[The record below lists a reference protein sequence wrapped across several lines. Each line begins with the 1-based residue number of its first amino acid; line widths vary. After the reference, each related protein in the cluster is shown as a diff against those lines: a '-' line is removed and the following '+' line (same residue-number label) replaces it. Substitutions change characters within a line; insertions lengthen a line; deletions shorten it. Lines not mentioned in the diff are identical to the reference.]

1 MVPTQL
7 QALVVALLADVLAQV
22 CGSQPWASSN
32 DSVDL
37 CAHGQELCGI
47 RSHSGLVPV
56 PRGGSLFY
64 WYFVPP
70 SRNSSAPLVLFL
82 QGGPGAPSMFSVLW
96 EMGPVTLDGRASLLR
111 RPSAE
116 TWASEFPLLF
126 VDSPVGTGWSSA
138 SGPAGLATSQAEV
151 AGDLVAFLDAFAA
164 LHPEAPTDLVVV
176 GESYG
181 GHFVPA
187 LCAALLDRPGP
198 GRHALRAAAVGNGFT
213 DPPTQVL
220 TKPQEA
226 FAFGMIDE
234 RQLLQATKLATE
246 AHDLAL
252 AGSYVAAAKSR
263 AAMEELVIN
272 ASGLNPHDVRTTEG
286 YDRINDLMQ
295 TFFDLNETKD
305 MLHIPRESKFTSF
318 SKEVHDA
325 LMSDIMRSQQHN
337 VEKML
342 LAGIRVLLYQGQFDW
357 KDGVVANEA
366 WIRSMQWPGIAGYL
380 QAERMI
386 WRRAVDGNVAGY
398 WRRFKNLEQVVVLGA
413 GHMVPMNQP
422 LSALDMIQRFVRQ
435 RQPAERPAAATS
447 RGTVLV

>member
-1 MVPTQL
+1 MYAAARGTPRVCCFWLKPFGSRWPERWSCRCATLPPEPRCELSRLWQPLPMVPTQL

-164 LHPEAPTDLVVV
+164 LHPEAPT
-176 GESYG
+176 
-181 GHFVPA
+181 
-187 LCAALLDRPGP
+187 
-198 GRHALRAAAVGNGFT
+198 
-213 DPPTQVL
+213 
-220 TKPQEA
+220 
-226 FAFGMIDE
+226 
-234 RQLLQATKLATE
+234 
-246 AHDLAL
+246 
-252 AGSYVAAAKSR
+252 
-263 AAMEELVIN
+263 
-272 ASGLNPHDVRTTEG
+272 
-286 YDRINDLMQ
+286 
-295 TFFDLNETKD
+295 
-305 MLHIPRESKFTSF
+305 
-318 SKEVHDA
+318 
-325 LMSDIMRSQQHN
+325 
-337 VEKML
+337 
-342 LAGIRVLLYQGQFDW
+342 
-357 KDGVVANEA
+357 
-366 WIRSMQWPGIAGYL
+366 
-380 QAERMI
+380 
-386 WRRAVDGNVAGY
+386 
-398 WRRFKNLEQVVVLGA
+398 
-413 GHMVPMNQP
+413 
-422 LSALDMIQRFVRQ
+422 
-435 RQPAERPAAATS
+435 
-447 RGTVLV
+447 